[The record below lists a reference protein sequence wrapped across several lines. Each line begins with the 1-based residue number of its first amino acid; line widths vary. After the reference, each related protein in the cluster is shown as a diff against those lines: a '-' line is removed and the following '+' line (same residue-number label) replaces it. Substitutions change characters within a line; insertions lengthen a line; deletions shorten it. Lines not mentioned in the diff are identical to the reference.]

1 MGQIEYF
8 KDVKLHE
15 RGRGVYWE
23 NGYDFCA
30 DFFEKFIDFSKALDF
45 IRIIMLYPNSKI
57 KVFKIA
63 IIYNDKVAQNYVSM
77 IENVE

>member
-1 MGQIEYF
+1 MKQI
-8 KDVKLHE
+8 
-15 RGRGVYWE
+15 
-23 NGYDFCA
+23 
-30 DFFEKFIDFSKALDF
+30 LDF